1 MLATALVCARK
12 VSPCVLAGAA
22 FVTVVSVLGA
32 AVVRGRGGRLGGAN
46 GAKEPSP
53 TFWIDAPRGP
63 QSQVVSAHEAGSLP
77 YPQDAL
83 PGGRDAET
91 PYGTIRVF
99 EWGPEDGERVL
110 LLHGISTPCLA
121 LGGIAHTLVES
132 GYRVMLFDFFG
143 RGYSDTPAGLS
154 FDLRLYSSQILLV
167 LASSS
172 LPWTG
177 DGGFHLMG
185 YSLGGGVAASFAS
198 YFPHMLRSLTLVAGG
213 GLIRR
218 AHASWT
224 SKLLYSSGILPN
236 WLLERL
242 IRSRLMPAKQ
252 QLGRHP
258 RPEDCGPGPTAPPEQ
273 PAALAE
279 ADMLLAD
286 LRAPGRGDVRPH
298 GNSDA
303 SGGDSFD
310 NAVLPNGATVASVM
324 EWQLRNHA
332 GFVRAFMS
340 TLNHGPIFEERETWR
355 RLGSRLAE
363 RRHPRAGSNGTGHQ
377 KLEPGLTG
385 GKVLL
390 VLGASDPVIVMD
402 ELVPDATN
410 VLGPDGLQTV
420 VLDAGHEVAIVKGP
434 EVAMAAMQFW
444 EQSAKPTNSPKDSLA
459 STFGI

>member
-1 MLATALVCARK
+1 MRDRSQSVP
-12 VSPCVLAGAA
+12 PCVLAGAA
-22 FVTVVSVLGA
+22 FITVVSAFGA
-32 AVVRGRGGRLGGAN
+32 VVVRGRGGQTVGAN
-46 GAKEPSP
+46 GAKKPPP
-53 TFWIDAPRGP
+53 TFWIDAPRET
-63 QSQVVSAHEAGSLP
+63 QSPGISVYEVGNLP

-83 PGGRDAET
+83 PGGRDIET

-99 EWGPEDGERVL
+99 EWGPENGERVL

-132 GYRVMLFDFFG
+132 GYRVMLFDLFG
-143 RGYSDTPAGLS
+143 RGYSDTPVGLP

-218 AHASWT
+218 AHVSWM
-224 SKLLYSSGILPN
+224 SKLLYSSGILPD
-236 WLLERL
+236 WLLENL
-242 IRSRLMPAKQ
+242 IKSRLMPAKQ
-252 QLGRHP
+252 QLGRQP
-258 RPEDCGPGPTAPPEQ
+258 QPEGCGPGPTASPEQ
-273 PAALAE
+273 PPELME
-279 ADMLLAD
+279 TDMLLAD
-286 LRAPGRGDVRPH
+286 PKAPGHGAVRPQ

-324 EWQLRNHA
+324 EWQLRNHT
-332 GFVRAFMS
+332 GFVRAFRS
-340 TLNHGPIFEERETWR
+340 TLNHGPIFEEHEAWS
-355 RLGSRLAE
+355 RLASRLAE
-363 RRHPRAGSNGTGHQ
+363 RRHPRVSSNDTSHQ
-377 KLEPGLTG
+377 KLEPGIAG

-390 VLGASDPVIVMD
+390 VLGASDTVIVMD
-402 ELVPDATN
+402 ELVPDVTDI
-410 VLGPDGLQTV
+410 LGPDGIQTV

-434 EVAMAAMQFW
+434 EVARAAMQFW
-444 EQSAKPTNSPKDSLA
+444 EQSAKATNSLDGL
-459 STFGI
+459 